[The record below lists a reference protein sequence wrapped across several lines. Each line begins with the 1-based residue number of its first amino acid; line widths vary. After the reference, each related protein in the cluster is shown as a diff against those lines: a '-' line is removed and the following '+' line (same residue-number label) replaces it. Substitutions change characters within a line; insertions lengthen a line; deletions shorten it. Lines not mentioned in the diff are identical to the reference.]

1 METAISVDLPV
12 SANSNQV
19 DNHAF
24 QAMIAKDKE
33 LRALMRR
40 AQSGSS
46 EAYARVIQAIFP
58 IVSKMIRRHAANAPA
73 ADREDL
79 LQDVMMSF
87 HTARATYDPTRPFIP
102 WLKTIVMN
110 RAVDFLRKQ
119 KRTPTGQTLSEDLAD
134 SVADDT
140 ASDVVQRHE
149 SIDAL
154 RKAISA
160 LPKRQRSAIELLK
173 IRELTCR
180 EAAAQTGIS
189 VSALKASVH
198 RAVGTLRISLAPYEV
213 A

>member
-1 METAISVDLPV
+1 MENISCVDGK
-12 SANSNQV
+12 AATDHRQAGNQ
-19 DNHAF
+19 AF
-24 QAMIAKDKE
+24 QAMIAKDME
-33 LRALMRR
+33 LTALMRR
-40 AQSGSS
+40 SQNGSD

-73 ADREDL
+73 ADHEDL

-110 RAVDFLRKQ
+110 RTVDLARKQ
-119 KRTPTGQTLSEDLAD
+119 MRTPTGYVLSGELAD
-134 SVADDT
+134 SIVDDK
-140 ASDVVQRHE
+140 ASDVIPRHE
-149 SIDAL
+149 RIDAL
-154 RKAISA
+154 RKAIQA

-173 IRELTCR
+173 IREMSCR

-198 RAVGTLRISLAPYEV
+198 RAVGTLRTSLATQEV